1 MKVKI
6 NTRLE
11 CAPAA
16 EGKTLVVKRSARTM
30 MQFQTA
36 TGWKLEQIGIEVQR
50 ADILAVPMAVFF
62 ALANA
67 GFTPDWE
74 ELLDTDPQVAFESI
88 PEPGDDRAAAQAD
101 PPQLPADSSPAADG
115 DGQVQPGKR

>member
-16 EGKTLVVKRSARTM
+16 EGKTLVVKRTTRDIVR
-30 MQFQTA
+30 FQHE
-36 TGWKLEQIGIEVQR
+36 TGWKMAQLGEEIEA
-50 ADILAVPMAVFF
+50 ADVLAIPVAVYF

-67 GFTPDWE
+67 GFAADWD
-74 ELLDTDPQVAFESI
+74 ELLSRDPDEFEPI
-88 PEPGDDRAAAQAD
+88 KEPGDERTESTPD
-101 PPQLPADSSPAADG
+101 PQQLPADSSPAADG
-115 DGQVQPGKR
+115 EELAAEEV